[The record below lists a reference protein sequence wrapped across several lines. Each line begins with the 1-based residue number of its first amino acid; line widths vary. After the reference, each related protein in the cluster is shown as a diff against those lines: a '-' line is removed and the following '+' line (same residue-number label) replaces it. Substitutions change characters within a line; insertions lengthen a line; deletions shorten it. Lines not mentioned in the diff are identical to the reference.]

1 MKRATGEQKIN
12 STTLRDSHTVIIGG
26 GIGGLSMGIILATLG
41 YPVTLIEKNKKT
53 GGMMR
58 SYTRNGIDCD
68 IGIHYLGALDK
79 GQVLR
84 RCFDF
89 MGVTTDIPL
98 KRMGSTGIIDRYL
111 IHHPANGPEVFD
123 LPEGFGAYAEN
134 LKTAFPSETRAIDAF
149 MTLLHKSARQLNNL
163 TFLFDDLSTDILI
176 DQAEPLSDIFD
187 RLGCSRGLRSVIG
200 VPAYWIGIPADRCP
214 LFFHNMTLAS
224 YLFSAWRLVESGT
237 HMADAFS
244 NRFQALGGELITGRE
259 IRRIRIKDGQ
269 VSGVCL
275 DDKTIVPANR
285 VVSTV
290 HPKVLIQMF
299 DNHMLKPSYRKRI
312 RGLKDTPG
320 FFCVH
325 ARVDAG
331 YNKELPYNLFHL
343 DMETTGA
350 GKHSMF
356 IQLRRT
362 GQSQWNRLTLLG
374 DGRSQVWSPW
384 EETLTGRRGEPY
396 LQAKQQEAD
405 KMIARA
411 AKTIGPFKSLKRLDT
426 YTPLTIR
433 DWVNSPN
440 GSAYGVMK
448 SSDQLLSTALLNRT
462 AIKGLYLAGQS
473 VMAPGVLGTVLG
485 SFVTTKFIIG
495 PKRFRQVVD
504 L

>member
-1 MKRATGEQKIN
+1 
-12 STTLRDSHTVIIGG
+12 VIIGG
-26 GIGGLSMGIILATLG
+26 GIGGLSMGIIFATLG
-41 YPVTLIEKNKKT
+41 YPVTLIEKNRKI

-89 MGVTTDIPL
+89 MGVTADIPL
-98 KRMGSTGIIDRYL
+98 KRMGTTGIIDRYL
-111 IHHPANGPEVFD
+111 IRHPANGPEVFD

-134 LKTAFPSETRAIDAF
+134 LKAAFPKEIKAIDAF
-149 MTLLHKSARQLNNL
+149 MALLRRSARQLNDL

-187 RLGCSRGLRSVIG
+187 RLGCSRGLRSIIG
-200 VPAYWIGIPADRCP
+200 VPAYWIGVPAARCP

-237 HMADAFS
+237 HMANVFTS
-244 NRFQALGGELITGRE
+244 RFQALGGKLITGRE
-259 IRRIRIKDGQ
+259 IRRIRVKDGQ
-269 VSGVCL
+269 VAGVRL
-275 DDKTIVPANR
+275 DDETIVPANR

-290 HPKVLIQMF
+290 HPKVLIQML
-299 DNHMLKPSYRKRI
+299 DNHTLKPSYRNRI
-312 RGLKDTPG
+312 RRLKDTPG

-331 YNKELPYNLFHL
+331 HHREIPHNLFRL
-343 DMETTGA
+343 DMETNGA

-356 IQLRRT
+356 IQLRQT
-362 GQSQWNRLTLLG
+362 GQTRWNRLTLLG

-384 EETLTGRRGEPY
+384 EDTLTGQRGEAY
-396 LQAKQQEAD
+396 LQAKEQEAD
-405 KMIARA
+405 NMIARA

-433 DWVNSPN
+433 DWVNSPG

-473 VMAPGVLGTVLG
+473 MMAPGVLGTVLG
-485 SFVTTKFIIG
+485 SFVTAKFILG